1 MNASALEAIANATIG
16 LAVSWAATVYVL
28 GYTPTAGVAVSAMF
42 FALSTI
48 RSFLIREAFRKWM
61 GI

>member
-1 MNASALEAIANATIG
+1 MNASALEAIVNAAVG
-16 LAVSWAATVYVL
+16 LIVSWSATVYVL

-48 RSFLIREAFRKWM
+48 RSFLIREAFRKWQS
-61 GI
+61 